1 MMISD
6 NCGLNLLHPIA
17 GFSLGTTCAAIKTPG
32 RRDLV
37 IMKLA
42 KGSKVAALFT
52 QNAFCAA
59 PVLVAKRALQRGCSR
74 YLVVN
79 TGNANAG
86 TGERG
91 VQHAEL
97 TCQEIA
103 KLTGVDVSDVM
114 PFSTGVIG
122 EYLPIDRLL
131 KAIPGALSHLDEDGW
146 SEAANGIMTTDTR
159 PKGASVKLTI
169 PTSTKTDDIDGP
181 TRAVNGTLT
190 LTGIAKG
197 SGMIKPDMATML
209 SFIATDATVDAEL
222 LHRALRLAAEKS
234 FNRITVDGDTSTN
247 DALVFAA
254 TGCGDV
260 IIDEGNFELFATH
273 LEALCTELAQACVRD
288 GEGATKFVSIVTT
301 GAASQLEAKATAYTV
316 AESPLVKTAL
326 GASDPNWGR
335 ILAAVG
341 RAPIPNLDISKVS
354 VSLNGTAIV
363 EGGAR
368 ALGYTEQA
376 GQAAMQPTDIH
387 IVIDLGR
394 GESSETVWTTDLGH
408 EYVRINAEYR
418 T

>member
-1 MMISD
+1 M
-6 NCGLNLLHPIA
+6 
-17 GFSLGTTCAAIKTPG
+17 
-32 RRDLV
+32 
-37 IMKLA
+37 
-42 KGSKVAALFT
+42 
-52 QNAFCAA
+52 
-59 PVLVAKRALQRGCSR
+59 VAKRALQSGCTR

-86 TGERG
+86 TGELG
-91 VQHAEL
+91 VQHVEL